1 MIGENKKSEEKASQ
15 TTKREKQ
22 TNKQTKKTKPTGQ
35 QRKKANKQEKTY
47 RPTKCSEVHSH
58 TLECEYLANLIVLV
72 YSIVWT
78 KEHEICVIQYILWWF

>member
-1 MIGENKKSEEKASQ
+1 MKKKPPD
-15 TTKREKQ
+15 KHREKNKQ
-22 TNKQTKKTKPTGQ
+22 TKKQTKKTKPTGQ
-35 QRKKANKQEKTY
+35 QRKKQANKQEKTY